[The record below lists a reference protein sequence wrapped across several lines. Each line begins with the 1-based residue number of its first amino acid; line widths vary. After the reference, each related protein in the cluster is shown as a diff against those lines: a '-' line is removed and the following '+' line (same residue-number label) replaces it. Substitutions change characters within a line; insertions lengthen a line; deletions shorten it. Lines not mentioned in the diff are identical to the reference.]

1 MASIEGRVSNIEGRL
16 DSLATREDLAGL
28 RGELMAAMSELKA
41 EIRGDLLRT
50 ALGFAALQLAGLAAV
65 AAIVKLVG

>member
-1 MASIEGRVSNIEGRL
+1 MATVEERVSNIEGRL
-16 DSLATREDLAGL
+16 DSLATRADVV
-28 RGELMAAMSELKA
+28 ELKA

-50 ALGFAALQLAGLAAV
+50 ALAFGAFQLAGLGAV